1 MDNNSRVYGSFE
13 NTAIEQYTNLEEEFI
28 RYLRYVP
35 LDENHFTVWSLVL
48 GDLLNNTGSVIDSFL
63 KNAINSDQFDHIQNI
78 EKMREDH
85 NMTSY
90 RRIFDNYY
98 NIHDKG
104 IFENKT
110 LSKITP
116 FSSWGNDK
124 SPDWWKDYTDLKHDR
139 FTNQKKATFKTT
151 LEALGGLF
159 LLNVI
164 HLETR
169 MILFRD
175 GFIHAPKPLDHSRF
189 REIVSKIEPLDNIH
203 RPIFAK
209 SRLFGYVFEI
219 SSKKIDD
226 NGKISILSPWFS
238 DSDFTLWPKSVQLP
252 PDF

>member
-1 MDNNSRVYGSFE
+1 M
-13 NTAIEQYTNLEEEFI
+13 
-28 RYLRYVP
+28 
-35 LDENHFTVWSLVL
+35 
-48 GDLLNNTGSVIDSFL
+48 
-63 KNAINSDQFDHIQNI
+63 
-78 EKMREDH
+78 H
-85 NMTSY
+85 N
-90 RRIFDNYY
+90 
-98 NIHDKG
+98 KA

-116 FSSWGNDK
+116 FSSWGNNK
-124 SPDWWKDYTDLKHDR
+124 SPNWWKDYTDLKHDR

-175 GFIHAPKPLDHSRF
+175 GFIHAPKPLDYSIF
-189 REIVSKIEPLDNIH
+189 REIISKNEPLDNIH

-226 NGKISILSPWFS
+226 NGKISILSPWFNE
-238 DSDFTLWPKSVQLP
+238 SDFTLWSKSMQLP
-252 PDF
+252 SDF